1 MQQLIR
7 VQSARAGECDRP
19 DRNRLHSAKQPSS
32 PTFASFLS
40 SLPHSVYLPLS
51 HRLCGSAVCC
61 LVTGW
66 SELDIIMTAM
76 LIRPDPIFHLHLG
89 LSGCL
94 RSGPACQMK
103 SARTDKTNR
112 RQQALT
118 FWWSSYEAQ
127 CSHTKRNECIF
138 YLKIIQN
145 NFQLLIL

>member
-7 VQSARAGECDRP
+7 VQSAGAGECDRP

-76 LIRPDPIFHLHLG
+76 LIRPDPIFHLCLS

-94 RSGPACQMK
+94 RSGPARQMK
-103 SARTDKTNR
+103 SARTDNNKPTTSLHILMEFVWMLP
-112 RQQALT
+112 QKETDGFIVWKSFKIT
-118 FWWSSYEAQ
+118 FSCSFAQ
-127 CSHTKRNECIF
+127 P
-138 YLKIIQN
+138 
-145 NFQLLIL
+145 

>member
-1 MQQLIR
+1 MLIHCVSLQGRNKIGANVFVSSTHLFLQICMQQLIR
-7 VQSARAGECDRP
+7 VQSARAGECYRP
-19 DRNRLHSAKQPSS
+19 DRNRLHLAKQPSS
-32 PTFASFLS
+32 PTFVSFLS

-76 LIRPDPIFHLHLG
+76 LIRPDPIFHLCLS

-103 SARTDKTNR
+103 SARTNKQETTS
-112 RQQALT
+112 L
-118 FWWSSYEAQ
+118 
-127 CSHTKRNECIF
+127 H
-138 YLKIIQN
+138 
-145 NFQLLIL
+145 ILMELV